1 MIFSSV
7 NKAKPHE
14 ANTSKYD
21 KDVIVVIQLR
31 ITASRTDI
39 KQG

>member
-14 ANTSKYD
+14 ANTNTINIIRMEGLLYS
-21 KDVIVVIQLR
+21 
-31 ITASRTDI
+31 
-39 KQG
+39 